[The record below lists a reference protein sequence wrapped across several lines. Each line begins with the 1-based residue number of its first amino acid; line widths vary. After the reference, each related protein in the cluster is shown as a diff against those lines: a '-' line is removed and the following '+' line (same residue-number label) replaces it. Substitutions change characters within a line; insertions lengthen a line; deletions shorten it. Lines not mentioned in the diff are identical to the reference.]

1 MLKIFDI
8 RMQELLAETV
18 LDCMLIDKSDYEKY
32 EAFIAKCNSENKRI
46 VSYGTFRIARKH
58 LVNELKNLYIKG
70 KNKEQ
75 EQLEAAQAQPMSK
88 RSLEMMKWKAT
99 LN

>member
-8 RMQELLAETV
+8 KTQKLLAETV
-18 LDCMLIDKSDYEKY
+18 LDCSLVDKSDYERY
-32 EAFIAKCNSENKRI
+32 EVFIAKCRAENKRI

-58 LVNELKNLYIKG
+58 LVNELYITK
-70 KNKEQ
+70 KSKEL
-75 EQLEAAQAQPMSK
+75 EQIETSQAQPMSERAK
-88 RSLEMMKWKAT
+88 FRMRWKQAN